1 MCSKYFKKLV
11 SETKLQKN
19 IRGLHDKNDSL
30 QRKSLALAE
39 QHVASA
45 WSRNPA
51 SGNFSS
57 SLENE
62 TCLINCFLVYT
73 RYITSSQKGTMNT
86 VTGHRPSPEVYL
98 F

>member
-1 MCSKYFKKLV
+1 MV

-39 QHVASA
+39 QQVASA

-51 SGNFSS
+51 SRNVSS
-57 SLENE
+57 SLE

-86 VTGHRPSPEVYL
+86 GTGHRPSPEVYL